1 MPNYAAS
8 YSNDGS
14 LGEVNGGAYS
24 EYKIQMLLN
33 TGYQGFI
40 LTDWQITSD
49 GGAGSYFVE
58 DLTVGERFAKLMKN
72 GIHQVGGTTDIDGA
86 ADGYDILAD
95 DLGEEEA
102 LSVLRNAAYHFI
114 LSQMQVGLYENGYVS
129 LAHAQ
134 ETVWNTQ
141 TDAYATELQKKSPI
155 LLKNSGNTIAQSDGT
170 KKTVYVPYAFDK
182 GSEASSSGDATPRA
196 GSPSLT

>member
-49 GGAGSYFVE
+49 GA
-58 DLTVGERFAKLMKN
+58 R
-72 GIHQVGGTTDIDGA
+72 A
-86 ADGYDILAD
+86 ATL
-95 DLGEEEA
+95 
-102 LSVLRNAAYHFI
+102 
-114 LSQMQVGLYENGYVS
+114 
-129 LAHAQ
+129 
-134 ETVWNTQ
+134 W
-141 TDAYATELQKKSPI
+141 
-155 LLKNSGNTIAQSDGT
+155 
-170 KKTVYVPYAFDK
+170 KT
-182 GSEASSSGDATPRA
+182 
-196 GSPSLT
+196 